1 LDSAKYYAAKGM
13 SQSQLMRN
21 DDDFKDFVMVDAQ
34 INYYAQDYEK
44 ARDSLLKYIA
54 DFEGTPQAIKLYYL
68 GKMEHYAKN
77 DKLAKK
83 YYLSIDSIISETQD
97 PFSEVNDVYQQLVI
111 FSNLEGD
118 QQKRINYIEK
128 LVHYDSVL
136 ASKQNH
142 IIQQATVAYDM
153 HYLKKQKQQAEKSL
167 RKRSTHITILGSL
180 GGVFLIFGTHF
191 YLRSIKM
198 KTKLKGL
205 LDGPS
210 MQNAPPKVITKH
222 PPNIPASMREK
233 ILKQLDAFE
242 NSSRFLDKD
251 LDRESLAQEFDTNIA
266 YLSKIINHYKR
277 MSFPTYLKDLRI
289 RTAIIRLNEDPKVL
303 KYDYQGL
310 ADLFGFR
317 TAESFSKAFFERTK
331 VYPSRFLKEL
341 KMRKFERHL

>member
-1 LDSAKYYAAKGM
+1 
-13 SQSQLMRN
+13 
-21 DDDFKDFVMVDAQ
+21 
-34 INYYAQDYEK
+34 
-44 ARDSLLKYIA
+44 
-54 DFEGTPQAIKLYYL
+54 
-68 GKMEHYAKN
+68 
-77 DKLAKK
+77 
-83 YYLSIDSIISETQD
+83 
-97 PFSEVNDVYQQLVI
+97 
-111 FSNLEGD
+111 
-118 QQKRINYIEK
+118 
-128 LVHYDSVL
+128 
-136 ASKQNH
+136 
-142 IIQQATVAYDM
+142 
-153 HYLKKQKQQAEKSL
+153 
-167 RKRSTHITILGSL
+167 
-180 GGVFLIFGTHF
+180 
-191 YLRSIKM
+191 
-198 KTKLKGL
+198 
-205 LDGPS
+205 

-289 RTAIIRLNEDPKVL
+289 RAAIIRLNEDPKVL

-341 KMRKFERHL
+341 KMRKIERHL